1 MGTRNKQQSLVP
13 LFVFL
18 CKANTLALLIGI
30 ALFDPKLFRHLE
42 KTPGS
47 TSLINTSP
55 ESRDEANMG
64 DSSGDCIAAI
74 GGREAESGTTK
85 ATTPKD
91 WFADCTIKKNML
103 LPKLYILE
111 GGVAR
116 RFTPSEYESWK
127 PEFVSWSNS
136 AKLPGLIQMSKQIVM
151 LDDNNKP
158 QGPINDSTQLSNIGT
173 STTLQK
179 HVLKIVSDHA
189 GRRLGMLDNAAINA
203 LSDKE
208 INFQFRGFEQVLSEV
223 FLYLNASC
231 NVTGSA
237 EHIYPELRPS
247 LGNITMLDDCCPHPL
262 STYLALA
269 WIDKQISVHPCCTG
283 MAQRETLKKELIT
296 LQQDT
301 SINLHNIKTQLD
313 HLKHSVITIQAR
325 DPLQSHAT
333 NESAQAKFS
342 ILMKVVCRRIK
353 RESRNERLIT
363 AAEII
368 RSYINNLERTPTK
381 ESIHDFH
388 VTISTMLNKHVP
400 PPDPQDNKERPH
412 KRGRMESADLL
423 ALLVQ
428 GMSTSLSKC
437 LRTPETMTC

>member
-1 MGTRNKQQSLVP
+1 MGTRNKQPSLVP

-55 ESRDEANMG
+55 QSRDEANMSEG
-64 DSSGDCIAAI
+64 SGKSTTAI
-74 GGREAESGTTK
+74 SGQEAESGTTK

-103 LPKLYILE
+103 LPKLYTLE

-136 AKLPGLIQMSKQIVM
+136 AKLPGLIQMSKQIVK

-158 QGPINDSTQLSNIGT
+158 KGPFDDGTQLSDIGT
-173 STTLQK
+173 STPLQK

-189 GRRLGMLDNAAINA
+189 GRRLGMPDNAAIDA

-237 EHIYPELRPS
+237 EHIYP
-247 LGNITMLDDCCPHPL
+247 CC
-262 STYLALA
+262 
-269 WIDKQISVHPCCTG
+269 D
-283 MAQRETLKKELIT
+283 
-296 LQQDT
+296 
-301 SINLHNIKTQLD
+301 
-313 HLKHSVITIQAR
+313 
-325 DPLQSHAT
+325 
-333 NESAQAKFS
+333 
-342 ILMKVVCRRIK
+342 RR
-353 RESRNERLIT
+353 
-363 AAEII
+363 
-368 RSYINNLERTPTK
+368 
-381 ESIHDFH
+381 
-388 VTISTMLNKHVP
+388 
-400 PPDPQDNKERPH
+400 
-412 KRGRMESADLL
+412 
-423 ALLVQ
+423 
-428 GMSTSLSKC
+428 
-437 LRTPETMTC
+437 